1 MNENM
6 LKQKRIIGFSLG
18 IFLIIVELV
27 AFAISFVLKK
37 MNIITQ
43 NNINLVTYI
52 INAIS
57 IYVIGYGILKVT
69 LRNIETSPKKE
80 KTKIRFSE
88 ILLLI
93 CITIGSGQ
101 IVNII
106 TQIIISSFKMLFNI
120 QINNNVTNLLQ
131 ESNPLYMII
140 FAAILGPIMEE
151 LIFRKTLMEKLRIY
165 GDKTA
170 IIYTSIAFGLFHCN
184 LAQIPY
190 AIAVGCILG
199 YAKVKTNSITVPIL
213 LHIIINSLS
222 VILMIAL
229 KRTSWIAMILIM
241 LFILTCVVLTLV
253 FIPIKLSK
261 KEVQI
266 ENESKYEKNGL
277 YKNIGYIFSV
287 IAIVI
292 ITIVSSIG

>member
-6 LKQKRIIGFSLG
+6 LKQKKIIGFSLG
-18 IFLIIVELV
+18 VFLIIVELC

-37 MNIITQ
+37 MNVITQ
-43 NNINLVTYI
+43 NNINLITYI

-57 IYVIGYGILKVT
+57 IYVIGYGSLKLMLKNT
-69 LRNIETSPKKE
+69 ETSPKKE
-80 KTKIRFSE
+80 QTKIKFSE
-88 ILLLI
+88 IPLLI

-101 IVNII
+101 IVNIV
-106 TQIIISSFKMLFNI
+106 TQIIINSFKVLFNI

-184 LAQIPY
+184 FAQIPY

-199 YAKVKTNSITVPIL
+199 YAKVKTNSITLPIL

-229 KRTSWIAMILIM
+229 KKTSWIAMILIM

-266 ENESKYEKNGL
+266 ENESNYEKKGL